1 MQGKYRSMVISLNG
15 AFVQRSF
22 VFLSIGTALTLILL
36 GLLFVT
42 KVGTIISSQNIRKI
56 TVSLS
61 DQMISHALAQEIP
74 YLSAKEG
81 NSDQQISLKATAFN
95 LLTGIDPKD
104 PRTLLGRELPG
115 FALFDTNVLVAA
127 HDVGIKDLPVETT
140 PPMEAF
146 QNQSVV
152 ETESEETP
160 AEATFSTNGKK
171 VVFIYN
177 THNRE
182 SWVSEVP
189 AAKKNV
195 DLAFHPTR
203 NMTLVSE
210 HFAKTLEKNGIGA
223 MVSKVDFFS
232 KLQQKK
238 LSYSLSYAESMKT
251 VKEVM
256 ARNKDL
262 TYFVDIHRDSL
273 PRKYTTININGIDY
287 ARVYFIIGMR
297 NKNWMQNERFA
308 LQIHNELKKM
318 MPGLSK
324 GIYGKNSGNA
334 EYNQSVSPN
343 SILIEIGGPEN
354 TLEECQRTAE
364 VLAEAF
370 SKVFWEAEK
379 VNGKNQSEKKRS

>member
-1 MQGKYRSMVISLNG
+1 MQGKNRSMVISLNG

-22 VFLSIGTALTLILL
+22 VLLSLGTALILILV
-36 GLLFVT
+36 GLLFIT
-42 KVGTIISSQNIRKI
+42 KVGTVISSQNIRKM

-74 YLSAKEG
+74 YLTAKEG
-81 NSDQQISLKATAFN
+81 DKDDEISLTGTMFN

-115 FALFDTNVLVAA
+115 FSLFDTNVLVAGK
-127 HDVGIKDLPVETT
+127 DVGIGDLPVETT
-140 PPMEAF
+140 PPVEAL
-146 QNQSVV
+146 QNQPVNEQTKV
-152 ETESEETP
+152 ENPVEET
-160 AEATFSTNGKK
+160 FNTNGKK

-182 SWVSEVP
+182 SWISEVP
-189 AAKKNV
+189 EASKNV
-195 DLAFHPTR
+195 DLAFHPTK
-203 NMTLVSE
+203 NMTLVSD
-210 HFAKTLEKNGIGA
+210 HFARELEKNGIGA
-223 MVSKVDFFS
+223 QVSKVDIFS

-238 LSYSLSYAESMKT
+238 LSYSLSYSESRKT
-251 VKEVM
+251 VQEVM

-273 PRKYTTININGIDY
+273 PRKNTTIHIDGVDY

-297 NKNWMQNERFA
+297 NKNWTKNEQFA
-308 LQIHNELKKM
+308 LQIHNELKKKL
-318 MPGLSK
+318 PGLSK

-354 TLEECQRTAE
+354 TLEECQRTAD

-379 VNGKNQSEKKRS
+379 VNSNKPGDMKRS

>member
-1 MQGKYRSMVISLNG
+1 MVISLNG

-22 VFLSIGTALTLILL
+22 VLLSLGTALILILV
-36 GLLFVT
+36 GLLFIT
-42 KVGTIISSQNIRKI
+42 NVGTVISSQNIRKM

-81 NSDQQISLKATAFN
+81 ENKEEISIAGTAFN

-115 FALFDTNVLVAA
+115 FALFDTNVLVAGK
-127 HDVGIKDLPVETT
+127 DVGIGDLPVETT
-140 PPMEAF
+140 PPMEAI
-146 QNQSVV
+146 QNQPEIDSTN
-152 ETESEETP
+152 EESTAEET
-160 AEATFSTNGKK
+160 FNTNGKK

-182 SWVSEVP
+182 SWISEVP
-189 AAKKNV
+189 EAKKNV
-195 DLAFHPTR
+195 DLAFHPTK

-210 HFAKTLEKNGIGA
+210 HFAKRLEKNGIGA
-223 MVSKVDFFS
+223 QVSKVDIFS

-238 LSYSLSYAESMKT
+238 LSYSLSYSESMKT

-273 PRKYTTININGIDY
+273 PRKNTTINIDGVDY

-297 NKNWMQNERFA
+297 NKNWMKNEQFA
-308 LQIHNELKKM
+308 LQIHNELKKKL
-318 MPGLSK
+318 PGLSK

-354 TLEECQRTAE
+354 TLEECKRTAD

-379 VNGKNQSEKKRS
+379 VNGNKPGEMKRS